1 MVKTSIQ
8 QKLPAQLEEKLE
20 KFMENVK
27 VMRETHKF
35 SDEMIINMDETMPS
49 SRTVSKKGLR
59 EVRIR
64 STGAEKCRLTVILT
78 CTAAGIMLPPM
89 IIFKG
94 KRPLKKISTPSGVV
108 VTVQSKTW
116 NDSSLS
122 KVWIQKILSRYTKKQ
137 HALLLWD
144 TFSGHINRRSSR
156 RTPKAQYVCSCHS
169 RWVHK

>member
-89 IIFKG
+89 
-94 KRPLKKISTPSGVV
+94 
-108 VTVQSKTW
+108 
-116 NDSSLS
+116 
-122 KVWIQKILSRYTKKQ
+122 
-137 HALLLWD
+137 
-144 TFSGHINRRSSR
+144 
-156 RTPKAQYVCSCHS
+156 KA
-169 RWVHK
+169 RGL